1 MGEELLSSLRLSAV
15 GEPFIKRKAAGP
27 HFQTSKMWSNTRI
40 TQRLGIRYP
49 LFQAPMAGVTNPTL
63 VAEVSNAGGLGNLG
77 AAMLSPQEIR
87 TR

>member
-1 MGEELLSSLRLSAV
+1 
-15 GEPFIKRKAAGP
+15 
-27 HFQTSKMWSNTRI
+27 MWSNTRV